1 MYDNSSLITSS
12 NGSWIC
18 GIQNLNDWF
27 NFRAVYR
34 QYIQSYFLPESIQL
48 VYHSE
53 TNYQESS
60 IKKVKGLLNAPGI
73 NRRKISKYIPI
84 M

>member
-34 QYIQSYFLPESIQL
+34 
-48 VYHSE
+48 
-53 TNYQESS
+53 
-60 IKKVKGLLNAPGI
+60 
-73 NRRKISKYIPI
+73 
-84 M
+84 